1 MQVFSHGCPYL
12 NRDSLESQISFCFT
26 VFQEN
31 SSSSKAKRVRTVI
44 LHLFNHVVSF
54 FRPWTKRMQYPIL
67 ENKVKNGK
75 GTVTFQ
81 YSSLH
86 ATPFSITFLTQLLFC
101 FFFFLLIILS
111 KITNMNSAAFFLK
124 SLHNFQINL
133 NDRPRCQKYSS
144 VHNPTQRNGSLHH
157 SVEGSCLSQQQ
168 ASKASCNNSNTERY
182 QREKHYGTMKAR
194 ANNPSGGCY

>member
-54 FRPWTKRMQYPIL
+54 LRPWTKRMQYPIL

-101 FFFFLLIILS
+101 FFF
-111 KITNMNSAAFFLK
+111 TNYIVQDNKHEF
-124 SLHNFQINL
+124 
-133 NDRPRCQKYSS
+133 SS
-144 VHNPTQRNGSLHH
+144 IFPQVT
-157 SVEGSCLSQQQ
+157 
-168 ASKASCNNSNTERY
+168 T
-182 QREKHYGTMKAR
+182 
-194 ANNPSGGCY
+194 